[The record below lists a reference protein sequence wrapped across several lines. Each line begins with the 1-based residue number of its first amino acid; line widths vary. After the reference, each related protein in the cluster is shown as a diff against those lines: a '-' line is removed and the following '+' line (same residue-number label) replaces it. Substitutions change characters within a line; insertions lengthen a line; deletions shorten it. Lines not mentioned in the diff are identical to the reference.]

1 VDGASGWPLLRRV
14 VLPLFAPTA
23 LFLLI
28 VTLIQGLEY
37 VFVPIRVMTLGG
49 PANAT
54 NNLMYAVYQEGFQN
68 FRAGYA
74 SALAVILIVLF
85 GGLAYAQYRIFDR
98 RVHYDR

>member
-1 VDGASGWPLLRRV
+1 MLRRV

-23 LFLLI
+23 LFLLV
-28 VTLIQGLEY
+28 VTLIGGLDH

-54 NNLMYAVYQEGFQN
+54 NNLMYGIYQQGFQY

-74 SALAVILIVLF
+74 SAMSVVLIVLF
-85 GGLAYAQYRIFDR
+85 GGLAYWQYRLLDR
-98 RVHYDR
+98 RVTYER